1 MEMEQPGEL
10 DRYEEMVE
18 LNEIQ
23 EEILLSH
30 LIEMRG

>member
-1 MEMEQPGEL
+1 MEQPGEL